1 MGTPNPFKL
10 PVVVIAPAIVLTT
23 ALAGC
28 GGAALAPLASV
39 ALEAAGLRK
48 PAELPESQK
57 PPRNVPLKLHA
68 ATRLNVDARGQPL
81 ALAVRLY
88 KLRQKDAF
96 EGAPYATFLDP
107 RLERESLGADLVEVR
122 EIMLVPGQRYEVTE
136 KVAREAGHVGIV
148 ALFHTPAA
156 GRWRTAVSSLD
167 AERDGLNVG
176 LHACAMSVGSAA
188 AAKDGA
194 SALASVRCQ

>member
-1 MGTPNPFKL
+1 MRMSYRVNL
-10 PVVVIAPAIVLTT
+10 LLAASAL
-23 ALAGC
+23 AALLAGC

-68 ATRLNVDARGQPL
+68 ATRLNVNAGGQPL

-96 EGAPYATFLDP
+96 EDAPYATFLDP

-136 KVAREAGHVGIV
+136 KVAREAGHLGIV

-156 GRWRTAVSSLD
+156 GRWRAAVSSLD
-167 AERDGLNVG
+167 AERNGLSVG
-176 LHACAMSVGSAA
+176 LHACAMSVGSAPT
-188 AAKDGA
+188 
-194 SALASVRCQ
+194 ALASVRCQ

>member
-188 AAKDGA
+188 AKDGA
-194 SALASVRCQ
+194 SALGSVRCQ